1 MKIIKAMITMM
12 MIKMAILTM
21 IITATISMKTID
33 MTIDGIVM
41 AVEGEEIVM
50 HIILIIDD
58 VMIIIITI
66 IDVGTGVV
74 INEVH
79 IMIEEAGIGI
89 DVIIMVDDTINK
101 TTIAPVEEMD
111 VEAELGDAVAIV
123 LVTKEDAD
131 RRTVTYKIVL

>member
-1 MKIIKAMITMM
+1 MRIIKAMITMM

-21 IITATISMKTID
+21 IITDTISMKTID

-41 AVEGEEIVM
+41 TVEGEEIVM

-66 IDVGTGVV
+66 IEVGTGVV
-74 INEVH
+74 SNEVH

-101 TTIAPVEEMD
+101 PTIAPVEETD
-111 VEAELGDAVAIV
+111 VEGELGDAVAVV

-131 RRTVTYKIVL
+131 WRTVTYKIVL

>member
-66 IDVGTGVV
+66 IEVGTGVV

-111 VEAELGDAVAIV
+111 VEGELGDAVAVV

>member
-1 MKIIKAMITMM
+1 
-12 MIKMAILTM
+12 
-21 IITATISMKTID
+21 
-33 MTIDGIVM
+33 
-41 AVEGEEIVM
+41 
-50 HIILIIDD
+50 
-58 VMIIIITI
+58 MIIIITVI
-66 IDVGTGVV
+66 EVGTGVV

-101 TTIAPVEEMD
+101 TTIANIIVPVEEMD
-111 VEAELGDAVAIV
+111 VEGELGDAVAVV

>member
-12 MIKMAILTM
+12 MIKMVILTM

-33 MTIDGIVM
+33 LTIDGIGM
-41 AVEGEEIVM
+41 AVEGEEVVM

-58 VMIIIITI
+58 VRIIIITVI
-66 IDVGTGVV
+66 EVGTGVV

-79 IMIEEAGIGI
+79 IMMEEAGIGI

-111 VEAELGDAVAIV
+111 VEGELGDAVAVV

-131 RRTVTYKIVL
+131 WRTVTYKIVL

>member
-1 MKIIKAMITMM
+1 MM

-21 IITATISMKTID
+21 IITATISMKTIDMTIDGID

-66 IDVGTGVV
+66 IEVGTGVV

-79 IMIEEAGIGI
+79 IMMEEAGIGI

-111 VEAELGDAVAIV
+111 VEGELGDAVAVV

-131 RRTVTYKIVL
+131 WRTVTYKIVL

>member
-1 MKIIKAMITMM
+1 MRIIKAMITMM

-66 IDVGTGVV
+66 IEVGTGVV

>member
-1 MKIIKAMITMM
+1 
-12 MIKMAILTM
+12 M

-33 MTIDGIVM
+33 LTIDGIGM
-41 AVEGEEIVM
+41 AVEGEEVVM

-58 VMIIIITI
+58 VMIIIITVI
-66 IDVGTGVV
+66 EVGTGVV

-101 TTIAPVEEMD
+101 TTIANIIVPVEEMD
-111 VEAELGDAVAIV
+111 VEGELGDAVAVV
-123 LVTKEDAD
+123 LVTKEDVD

>member
-1 MKIIKAMITMM
+1 MITMM
-12 MIKMAILTM
+12 MIKMAILTI
-21 IITATISMKTID
+21 IITVTISMKTID

-50 HIILIIDD
+50 HIISIIDD

-66 IDVGTGVV
+66 IEVGTGVV

-111 VEAELGDAVAIV
+111 VEGELGDAVAVV

-131 RRTVTYKIVL
+131 WRTVTYKIVL